1 MTMDMTTEMTTEEK
15 KLPGYLLD
23 APKNG
28 HIYGTLSYNRRSKCW
43 TIKGEPCVTELAK
56 RLFPGCDGRGRGV
69 ARFTAHRR
77 IIGDLNWLM
86 LRYPL
91 EIKEA
96 DRARWAEALKDAREY
111 AIRRERSLTSPAS
124 VTPPDDEFRSDL
136 MPFQKL
142 GVGFLLSSRRCLLA
156 DEMGLGKTVQALAF
170 LATLRAYPAL
180 IVVPSHLLRNW
191 QAEAA
196 RFLRF
201 LPVALCER
209 RRSVPTMTQ
218 KSLLHAV
225 AAQIANG
232 YETAEVPMYSEQL
245 RMPDRKVI
253 IKIIENLQKV
263 FFPAY
268 FAGGT
273 VSHVSAETFAEFL
286 LGEIYTDL
294 REQVHLAFSNTI
306 ADESELRERTNA
318 VCDRFL
324 CRLPQIQTILMKDVT
339 ANFDG
344 DPAAG
349 SKEEV
354 IFSYPGLYAIFV
366 YRVAHELYESG
377 VPLIPRIMSEYAHG
391 ATGIDINPGAQIGEY
406 FFIDHGT
413 GIVVG
418 ETTIIGNNVKLY
430 QGATLGALSP
440 AGMATNPDVRRH
452 PKVGDNV
459 VIYANSTLLGG
470 ATEIGDNVVIGGN
483 AFLTSSVESDTVVSG
498 KRAPPPADDVP
509 RRSGGIVCPAFGR

>member
-1 MTMDMTTEMTTEEK
+1 
-15 KLPGYLLD
+15 
-23 APKNG
+23 
-28 HIYGTLSYNRRSKCW
+28 
-43 TIKGEPCVTELAK
+43 
-56 RLFPGCDGRGRGV
+56 
-69 ARFTAHRR
+69 
-77 IIGDLNWLM
+77 
-86 LRYPL
+86 
-91 EIKEA
+91 
-96 DRARWAEALKDAREY
+96 
-111 AIRRERSLTSPAS
+111 
-124 VTPPDDEFRSDL
+124 
-136 MPFQKL
+136 
-142 GVGFLLSSRRCLLA
+142 
-156 DEMGLGKTVQALAF
+156 
-170 LATLRAYPAL
+170 
-180 IVVPSHLLRNW
+180 
-191 QAEAA
+191 
-196 RFLRF
+196 
-201 LPVALCER
+201 
-209 RRSVPTMTQ
+209 MTQ

-232 YETAEVPMYSEQL
+232 YETAEVPMYSEHL

-268 FAGGT
+268 FAGAT

-286 LGEIYTDL
+286 LAEIYTDL

-354 IFSYPGLYAIFV
+354 IFSYPGLFAIFV

-391 ATGIDINPGAQIGEY
+391 ATGIDINPGAKIGEY

-418 ETTIIGNNVKLY
+418 ETTVIGDHVKVY
-430 QGATLGALSP
+430 QGVTLGALTTRGGQSLR
-440 AGMATNPDVRRH
+440 GKKRH
-452 PKVGDNV
+452 PTIEDNV
-459 VIYANSTLLGG
+459 TIYAGASILGG
-470 ATEIGDNVVIGGN
+470 GTVIGRDSVIGSNVFITHSIPPCTTVSVKSQELQFKPRNCEGN
-483 AFLTSSVESDTVVSG
+483 CASCTKPEPFWEG
-498 KRAPPPADDVP
+498 QK
-509 RRSGGIVCPAFGR
+509 